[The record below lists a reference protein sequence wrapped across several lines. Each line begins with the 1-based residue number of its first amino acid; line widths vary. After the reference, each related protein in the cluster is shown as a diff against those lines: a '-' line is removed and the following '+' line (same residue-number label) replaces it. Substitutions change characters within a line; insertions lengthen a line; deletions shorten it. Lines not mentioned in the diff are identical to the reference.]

1 MFSPE
6 VFVGGGNFIGF
17 AVGGNFAVFN
27 EDGAVTELTDV
38 FHGMGDEDDSLVA
51 MKAGEIIITFSL
63 KAASPTARTSSRM
76 RDIAAGADSNREGKA
91 DLHAGRIILSL
102 ASMKGSSSA
111 KRTISSY
118 MGVHVFV
125 REAEEGA
132 V

>member
-6 VFVGGGNFIGF
+6 VFVGGSNFIGF

-76 RDIAAGADSNREGKA
+76 RISPRARIAIEKA
-91 DLHAGRIILSL
+91 R
-102 ASMKGSSSA
+102 
-111 KRTISSY
+111 RTC
-118 MGVHVFV
+118 MP
-125 REAEEGA
+125 EE
-132 V
+132 

>member
-63 KAASPTARTSSRM
+63 ESSIADSENFVENE
-76 RDIAAGADSNREGKA
+76 DIAAGADSNREGKA
-91 DLHAGRIILSL
+91 DLHAGRIIFEFGVHEGLELSE
-102 ASMKGSSSA
+102 ADDFV
-111 KRTISSY
+111 IH
-118 MGVHVFV
+118 GVHVFV